1 MDYPSKKYLIPP
13 GSRLLSYS
21 DGLADAFP
29 VEQDGCRAFG
39 VPGII
44 QTLLACA
51 SQDLEHTLD
60 QLFQSSLGCNAGQG
74 RHEHRW
80 F

>member
-1 MDYPSKKYLIPP
+1 LLI
-13 GSRLLSYS
+13 YS

-39 VPGII
+39 VPGIV
-44 QTLLACA
+44 QTLLACG

-60 QLFQSSLGCNAGQG
+60 QLFQASLGCTAG
-74 RHEHRW
+74 
-80 F
+80 